1 MPTNERATVKM
12 KLDPKNPKPL
22 TTTQRKRLQAVA
34 DKPDRSIDY
43 SDIAAMSAEFWATH
57 PPERIE
63 PKAQVTLRID
73 QDVLDYF
80 KGGGKGYQ
88 TRINDVLRS
97 FVAAHTPGQR

>member
-1 MPTNERATVKM
+1 
-12 KLDPKNPKPL
+12 
-22 TTTQRKRLQAVA
+22 
-34 DKPDRSIDY
+34 
-43 SDIAAMSAEFWATH
+43 
-57 PPERIE
+57 
-63 PKAQVTLRID
+63 VTLRID